1 MSSLVIPCSFAT
13 LSVSSAISR
22 ASESAAPANGRGAF
36 SASHCSRNSAA
47 RLLTFK
53 PQRQID
59 LARLANAQAAKV
71 EFGSFPE
78 FGKPIASLFT
88 REFQMSSLQGGGG
101 AAYQHV
107 GKFRKTEGVYD
118 DQPR

>member
-59 LARLANAQAAKV
+59 RCPANVQAGKV
-71 EFGSFPE
+71 EFGSVPE
-78 FGKPIASLFT
+78 FGKPSAALFR
-88 REFQMSSLQGGGG
+88 REFQNEQPSKV
-101 AAYQHV
+101 AAAQL
-107 GKFRKTEGVYD
+107 
-118 DQPR
+118 